1 MRASVFAFCLPFL
14 LVVAACGGSPTPN
27 AAQIEENVRVSAENV
42 VDDADERAGMLAR
55 QAVELNAQ
63 AEEATGARRAYLQ
76 NQADALMSE
85 AVNVQRAGR
94 TDAVH
99 IDSDAERAAAN
110 RQ

>member
-1 MRASVFAFCLPFL
+1 MRAPAFAFCLPFL
-14 LVVAACGGSPTPN
+14 LSVAACNGQAPN
-27 AAQIEENVRVSAENV
+27 AAQIEENVRVSAGNV

-63 AEEATGARRAYLQ
+63 AEQATGARRAYLQ